1 MSKSVCEP
9 HPTVSTTDRGSCSAS
24 RRRFLHLAASILVTT
39 LAVAY
44 PVRGFEFLPDL
55 PDSPPSTSQGP
66 RTAFRVAEFE
76 GSLTSHFVTIGN
88 VAYFETSDPFA
99 GTALWKS
106 DGTSL
111 GTQLVKNISP
121 IFSCCPSDQSEDPL
135 VNVGTTLFFAGYEPA
150 TTGSELWKS
159 DGTTAGTQIVAD
171 LVPGS
176 GSSGPYHLTASGG
189 GVYFVAGTSHGGAY
203 LFRSDGTEEGTQQT
217 AEARNPFM
225 FSPWDLTDVDG
236 TLYFNADDIID
247 NRQQLWKTDG
257 TPDGTLALG
266 RSAGELTN
274 VNGTLFFTRGRFGGE
289 SIVYEL
295 WKSDAAGTALIK
307 EIAPDSEPQGV
318 SFGPSA
324 LTNVNGTLFFI
335 AQYSTNESALWK
347 SDGTHE
353 GTQSLTNPFTGV
365 RRPGFLT
372 NVDGTLFFAGEDG
385 SNGRELWKSDG
396 TASGTQL
403 VKDIRPGVESSD
415 PSALADVGGRLLFA
429 ACDDVAGC
437 EPWVTT
443 PSYPGAVRVAD
454 IAAGPV
460 SSNPTDF
467 TRVGNLVLFRVH
479 RGSQFET
486 EWELWAVPL
495 SVLAL
500 ECSNG
505 IDDDGDGLI
514 DFDGG
519 ASANGGVTLGLR
531 DPGCFDGSLISAETR
546 PCQDAIDND
555 GDGQIDFD
563 GGALANHGV
572 PLAAPDPECT
582 QPWDTERPAICGLG
596 VELIFAMPL
605 LAALRRRIRRW

>member
-1 MSKSVCEP
+1 MIA
-9 HPTVSTTDRGSCSAS
+9 DFG
-24 RRRFLHLAASILVTT
+24 
-39 LAVAY
+39 
-44 PVRGFEFLPDL
+44 
-55 PDSPPSTSQGP
+55 GP
-66 RTAFRVAEFE
+66 
-76 GSLTSHFVTIGN
+76 LTSSFVTIGSLT
-88 VAYFETSDPFA
+88 YFETSDPTD
-99 GTALWKS
+99 GTALWRS
-106 DGTSL
+106 DGSAA
-111 GTQLVKNISP
+111 GTQLVKNVDP
-121 IFSCCPSDQSEDPL
+121 LYSCCPQYDPL
-135 VNVGTTLFFAGYEPA
+135 VNVGGTLFFQGYEPA
-150 TTGSELWKS
+150 TGAELWKS
-159 DGTTAGTQIVAD
+159 DGTTAGTQLVAD

-176 GSSGPYHLTASGG
+176 DSSGPYQLTASGG

-203 LFRSDGTEEGTQQT
+203 LFRSDGTAEGTQQT

-236 TLYFNADDIID
+236 TLYFNADDVID

-266 RSAGELTN
+266 RSAGALAN
-274 VNGTLFFTRGRFGGE
+274 VNGTLFFTQGRFREE

-295 WKSDAAGTALIK
+295 WKSDAAGTALVK
-307 EIAPDSEPQGV
+307 EIAPDSAPQGV

-347 SDGTHE
+347 SDGTPE
-353 GTQSLTNPFTGV
+353 GTQRLTNPFTGV

-385 SNGRELWKSDG
+385 SNGRE
-396 TASGTQL
+396 
-403 VKDIRPGVESSD
+403 P
-415 PSALADVGGRLLFA
+415 
-429 ACDDVAGC
+429 
-437 EPWVTT
+437 
-443 PSYPGAVRVAD
+443 
-454 IAAGPV
+454 
-460 SSNPTDF
+460 
-467 TRVGNLVLFRVH
+467 
-479 RGSQFET
+479 
-486 EWELWAVPL
+486 EWELWVVPL
-495 SVLAL
+495 SVLSL

-519 ASANGGVTLGLR
+519 ASANGGVSLGLP
-531 DPGCFDGSLISAETR
+531 DPGCYDGSLISAETR

-563 GGALANHGV
+563 GGASVNHGV

-582 QPWDTERPAICGLG
+582 QPWRNTERPTICGLG

-605 LAALRRRIRRW
+605 LAALRRRIRRS